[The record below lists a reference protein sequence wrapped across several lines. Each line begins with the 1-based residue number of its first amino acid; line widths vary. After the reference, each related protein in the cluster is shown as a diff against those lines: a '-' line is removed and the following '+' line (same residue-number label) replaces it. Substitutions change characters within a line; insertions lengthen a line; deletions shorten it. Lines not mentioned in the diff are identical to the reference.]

1 QAGIENVVSSSGTSL
16 TKDQIK
22 LIARF
27 TKNIT
32 ILYDGDAAGIK
43 ASFRGIDMILEQGLN
58 VKVVSFP
65 NGEDPDSYA
74 RTHRSAEV
82 EEYIAIQS
90 VDFIKFKTNLL
101 LDEVQGDPIKKAEL
115 IKDILHSISLIPDNI
130 YRSVYIQECSHHLQI
145 AETDLIA
152 KLNKIVREKA
162 IKNKQ
167 AIPEQVDAVSAEVQE
182 EPAIPFGE
190 EQEKEILRLLLVHG
204 ERATSQIFVDD
215 KKVEFTETLSVANY
229 IVEEVELNELTFT
242 NELYQ
247 DIFNVFASGVK
258 QNKIP
263 TINFF
268 LQHQNEKVKQMVVD
282 LCTSPYELSP
292 KWIDKGI
299 YVYSETDPHKLDE
312 SVFESVL
319 AFKIKKIEGMI
330 HQLEEQM
337 RAGIDEKEEDLFM
350 FKKKQLD
357 EMRCTWSQKLRRVIV

>member
-1 QAGIENVVSSSGTSL
+1 
-16 TKDQIK
+16 
-22 LIARF
+22 
-27 TKNIT
+27 
-32 ILYDGDAAGIK
+32 
-43 ASFRGIDMILEQGLN
+43 
-58 VKVVSFP
+58 
-65 NGEDPDSYA
+65 
-74 RTHRSAEV
+74 
-82 EEYIAIQS
+82 
-90 VDFIKFKTNLL
+90 
-101 LDEVQGDPIKKAEL
+101 
-115 IKDILHSISLIPDNI
+115 
-130 YRSVYIQECSHHLQI
+130 
-145 AETDLIA
+145 
-152 KLNKIVREKA
+152 
-162 IKNKQ
+162 
-167 AIPEQVDAVSAEVQE
+167 
-182 EPAIPFGE
+182 
-190 EQEKEILRLLLVHG
+190 
-204 ERATSQIFVDD
+204 
-215 KKVEFTETLSVANY
+215 ANY